1 MSDAL
6 GNPLDF
12 ILTEGERADCTQALQ
27 LLAGKSGGAILA
39 DKGYDVDYIEEAIAA
54 MNAEVVIPPKLNRV
68 APRNYD
74 SHLYK
79 ERSLIECMFNK
90 MKHFRG
96 VATRYSKL
104 AISYMAFLHLAAIIR
119 WLK

>member
-27 LLAGKSGGAILA
+27 LLEGKSGGAVLA
-39 DKGYDVDYIEEAIAA
+39 DKGYDADYIEEAIIA
-54 MNAEVVIPPKLNRV
+54 MNGEVVIPPKSNRT
-68 APRNYD
+68 APREYD
-74 SHLYK
+74 SFLYK
-79 ERSLIECMFNK
+79 ERGQIECMFNK
-90 MKHFRG
+90 MKQFRG
-96 VATRYSKL
+96 IATRYSKL
-104 AISYMAFLHLAAIIR
+104 AVSYMAFLHLAAIIH